1 MPPFSFARWRPRH
14 LLLSWI
20 AYWFVLG
27 LVTVGPAIPAIWRAT
42 RGDAHGEVSAN
53 FGDARLSLT
62 VKEAGQTTW
71 QGSVRLLTLALWVA
85 LPPLVLWVLWLA
97 ARPRARYSDEAEMI
111 RAKHG

>member
-1 MPPFSFARWRPRH
+1 MRSAFARWRPRH

-20 AYWFVLG
+20 AYWLVLG
-27 LVTVGPAIPAIWRAT
+27 LLTVGPAIPAIWRAT
-42 RGDAHGEVSAN
+42 RGSAHGEVMGGMA
-53 FGDARLSLT
+53 DAVLSLT

-71 QGSVRLLTLALWVA
+71 TGSVRLLTLALWVA

-97 ARPRARYSDEAEMI
+97 ARPRAGRADDVEMV